1 LRPVIQSRK
10 HYVQTSLSAIV
21 GTNIVTLLLS
31 EAKEGQHTASTD
43 VSEGAIVKAVYVEMW
58 FENSAN
64 NLGSFTMIV
73 YKNPGGAN
81 SPTSAEVAALHDYDN
96 KKNILYST
104 QGILPPSLNFPMQGF
119 KGWIKIPKGKQRQGL
134 GDKIQIT
141 IRNNTTD
148 DLNFCGLTVFKEY
161 T

>member
-1 LRPVIQSRK
+1 M
-10 HYVQTSLSAIV
+10 QTSLASITGV
-21 GTNIVTLLLS
+21 NSVVLLLT
-31 EAKEGQHTASTD
+31 EAIEGQHTDPTD

-73 YKNPGGAN
+73 YKNPGGSNGVLTADL
-81 SPTSAEVAALHDYDN
+81 AALHDWDN
-96 KKNILYST
+96 KKNIFYAT

-119 KGWIKIPKGKQRQGL
+119 KGWIKIPKSKQRQGL
-134 GDKIQIT
+134 GDKIQIG

-148 DLNFCGLTVFKEY
+148 DLNFCGMTVYKEY